1 MTTQD
6 PTVYQAIAAECADR
20 THGDAM
26 HAQFSAV
33 AVHQHTG
40 KCRQQ
45 DLDPAPPIRHLTAAA
60 DTIVEMAR
68 ECAKYADSRS
78 ADAMTTPA
86 AAAVQASMAANLADR
101 ARFLANAAHYLAL
114 AARELTCAANN
125 PHYQEP

>member
-6 PTVYQAIAAECADR
+6 PTVYQAIAAECAEK

-26 HAQFSAV
+26 HAVFSAA

-40 KCRQQ
+40 ACRVQ
-45 DLDPAPPIRHLTAAA
+45 DLEPAPPIPHLPAAA

-68 ECAKYADSRS
+68 ECAKYADSRT
-78 ADAMTTPA
+78 ADVMTTPA
-86 AAAVQASMAANLADR
+86 AAAAHAGMAANLADR

-125 PHYQEP
+125 PRYQA